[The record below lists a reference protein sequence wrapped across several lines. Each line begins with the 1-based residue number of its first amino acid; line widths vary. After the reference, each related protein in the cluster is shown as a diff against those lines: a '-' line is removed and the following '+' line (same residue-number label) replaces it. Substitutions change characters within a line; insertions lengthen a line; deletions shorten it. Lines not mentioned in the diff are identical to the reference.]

1 MTTKNKKNITISFNT
16 AKICK
21 LLVELEIL
29 RNNDLHIYPKRY
41 FEDLCAANKELSGNY
56 KDPFDINI
64 LKQKMKSQQWR

>member
-41 FEDLCAANKELSGNY
+41 FEDLCAASKELSGNY

-64 LKQKMKSQQWR
+64 LKQKMKSQQRR